1 MPMSLR
7 APIVLLAA
15 LACTACATLNEHE
28 CRSGDWRQIGYQ
40 DGLRGYAT
48 SRLAEHQKSCA
59 EHGLAG
65 DANAWHLGYVE
76 GQARYCTAENG
87 YRLGR
92 DGRSYA
98 DVCPP
103 ELDRGFRP
111 AYEDGQFV
119 GRLLTSLTSLESE
132 LDRVGALLEE
142 DDRRGAAYLEA
153 IRNGRRPPE
162 STRLLAADERRRAEQ
177 DHARLS
183 HDHHHVLDELAARD
197 AALSA
202 RHGAEPLRLEPRH

>member
-1 MPMSLR
+1 MRLR
-7 APIVLLAA
+7 PLIVMIAA
-15 LACTACATLNEHE
+15 MACTACATLNENE

-59 EHGLAG
+59 DHGVAG
-65 DANAWHLGYVE
+65 DSNAWHLGYIE
-76 GQARYCTAENG
+76 GQTRYCTAENG
-87 YRLGR
+87 YRQGR
-92 DGRSYA
+92 DGRSYG

-103 ELDRGFRP
+103 ELDAGFRP
-111 AYEDGQFV
+111 AYEDGRSV
-119 GRLLTSLTSLESE
+119 GRLLTSLASLEGE
-132 LDRVGALLEE
+132 LDRLGALLDD
-142 DDRRGAAYLEA
+142 DDRRGAVYLDA
-153 IRNGRRPPE
+153 IRSGRKPPE
-162 STRLLAADERRRAEQ
+162 SARLMAVDERRRAEQ

-183 HDHHHVLDELAARD
+183 HEHHHVLDEIAARD